1 MYCYLQAQLSALDSQ
16 YQAKIMGEVERY
28 QELAKE
34 KELLNDR
41 WDEQN
46 QMLVENHER
55 VIQEVT
61 SEYEQKLQVCSI
73 CAI

>member
-1 MYCYLQAQLSALDSQ
+1 MLQAQLSALDSQ

-28 QELAKE
+28 QELARE

-61 SEYEQKLQVCSI
+61 QDYEQKLQASVLKDS
-73 CAI
+73 